1 MTYKTVVTY
10 SKTKFF
16 FCIFTHCTYCFSKV
30 NCFLVII
37 NNKIQKKKFIFVFFV
52 LKLFHRACNY
62 IVLWCFVQ
70 IVSKLGILMTTLR
83 EGRVN
88 AALTIQIYNQVFRFI
103 NAWTFNRLITAD
115 LSYFNRTWGAR
126 LKSRIGRLQ
135 AWAERQGL
143 EVSADCQLA
152 LMAQAADLL
161 HVSH

>member
-1 MTYKTVVTY
+1 M
-10 SKTKFF
+10 
-16 FCIFTHCTYCFSKV
+16 
-30 NCFLVII
+30 
-37 NNKIQKKKFIFVFFV
+37 
-52 LKLFHRACNY
+52 
-62 IVLWCFVQ
+62 Q